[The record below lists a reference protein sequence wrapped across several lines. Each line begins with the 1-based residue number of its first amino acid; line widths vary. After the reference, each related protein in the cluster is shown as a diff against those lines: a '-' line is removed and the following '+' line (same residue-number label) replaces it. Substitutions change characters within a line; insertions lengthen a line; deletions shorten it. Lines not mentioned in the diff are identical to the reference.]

1 MKQKVL
7 FILATPMQIITALNI
22 VEQYKF
28 EADAI
33 CLKDHLFNAKR
44 LAYKINQVG
53 KFKSVRLLQSHEKI
67 NLNLSQYNKIFVTN
81 STFLKI
87 YGGDMQS
94 LNMNVNIFDEGTM
107 TYLRWFIEECYLIC
121 NNLTVH
127 LYEPELAN
135 YSNDKRFNIKRINKL
150 NSTNVEFLKTLNT
163 IFEVDREQLI
173 SSEKVRLQIFFSQSL
188 MHKLSWKARI
198 RKALNFF
205 KKHSEWEYIAVEIMK
220 LQEYFIEIIYKK
232 RRNLYRKKHPR
243 EVCDK
248 IGTPMLNLNYPWE
261 VYMMNH
267 PNIKVTQYSLFSSV
281 LTISFVLGDSYD
293 IRCYY
298 LYPII
303 IKMLKKYENIS
314 GIDEEVIEFF
324 DKLAKQGKII
334 AVDSIE
340 ELERIC
346 QYEV

>member
-33 CLKDHLFNAKR
+33 CLKDHLFDAKK
-44 LAYKINQVG
+44 LAYKISQVG
-53 KFKSVRLLQSHEKI
+53 SFKNVRLLLSKEKI

-81 STFLKI
+81 SSFLKT
-87 YGGDMQS
+87 YSGDIQS

-107 TYLRWFIEECYLIC
+107 TYLRWFIEECYLMC

-135 YSNDKRFNIKRINKL
+135 YAKDKRFNIKRINKL
-150 NSTNVEFLKTLNT
+150 NSTNVEFLKTLNI
-163 IFEVDREQLI
+163 IFEVNHKQLI
-173 SSEKVRLQIFFSQSL
+173 YAEEIRVPIFFSQPL
-188 MHKLSWKARI
+188 KHKLSWKARI
-198 RKALNFF
+198 RRALNLL
-205 KKHSEWEYIAVEIMK
+205 KKYSEWEYIAVEIMNF
-220 LQEYFIEIIYKK
+220 QEYLIEIIYKK
-232 RRNLYRKKHPR
+232 NRNLYRKKHPR
-243 EVCDK
+243 ESGDK
-248 IGTPMLNLNYPWE
+248 IGTPILSLNYPWE
-261 VYMMNH
+261 VYLMNH
-267 PNIKVTQYSLFSSV
+267 PNIKVTQYSLFSSI
-281 LTISFVLGDSYD
+281 LTVSFVLEESYD

-303 IKMLKKYENIS
+303 IKMLKKYESIS
-314 GIDEEVIEFF
+314 EIDEEVVELF
-324 DKLAKQGKII
+324 DRLVKQGKVI

-346 QYEV
+346 QNEV

>member
-33 CLKDHLFNAKR
+33 CLEDHLFNAKR
-44 LAYKINQVG
+44 LVYKINQVG
-53 KFKSVRLLQSHEKI
+53 KFKDVRILLSHEKI
-67 NLNLSQYNKIFVTN
+67 NLKLGQYNKIFVTN
-81 STFLKI
+81 STFLKTYSRDI
-87 YGGDMQS
+87 QS
-94 LNMNVNIFDEGTM
+94 LNLNVNIFDEGTM
-107 TYLRWFIEECYLIC
+107 TYLRWFVEECYLIC
-121 NNLTVH
+121 KNLTVH

-135 YSNDKRFNIKRINKL
+135 YAKDKRFNIKRINKL
-150 NSTNVEFLKTLNT
+150 SSTNGEFLNILNV
-163 IFEVDREQLI
+163 IFEVNQKQLI
-173 SSEKVRLQIFFSQSL
+173 STEGNRIEIFFSQPL

-198 RKALNFF
+198 RKALYFF
-205 KKHSEWEYIAVEIMK
+205 KNYSEWEYIAVEIMK
-220 LQEYFIEIIYKK
+220 LQEYFIELIYKK
-232 RRNLYRKKHPR
+232 HRNLYRKKHPR
-243 EVCDK
+243 EICDK
-248 IGTPMLNLNYPWE
+248 METPMLNLNYPWE
-261 VYMMNH
+261 VYLMYH

-281 LTISFVLGDSYD
+281 LTVSFVLGDSYD

-303 IKMLKKYENIS
+303 INMLKKYESIS
-314 GIDEEVIEFF
+314 GIDEEVVEFF
-324 DKLAKQGKII
+324 DRLVRQGKVI
-334 AVDSIE
+334 AVESIE